1 MKRYII
7 DRFEGEF
14 VVLEDY
20 ETGKIQ
26 NMKKSC
32 FPSEAKDGDIIIVSD
47 TNLIM
52 IDKEETKR
60 RKEKM
65 ENLRKM
71 LKKN

>member
-20 ETGKIQ
+20 GTGKIQ

-32 FPSEAKDGDIIIVSD
+32 FPSGAKDGGIIIVSD
-47 TNLIM
+47 TNLIT

>member
-32 FPSEAKDGDIIIVSD
+32 FPSETKDGDIIIV
-47 TNLIM
+47 
-52 IDKEETKR
+52 
-60 RKEKM
+60 
-65 ENLRKM
+65 
-71 LKKN
+71 